1 MARDVGVMAR
11 DVGEERRC
19 GEVARDVG
27 VMARDVGVTARDVCG
42 VNLEEASL
50 EAAKALLLRLRKA
63 STPSSLES
71 PIDPSSSSS
80 KTSEY
85 SFSLRKLTFI

>member
-19 GEVARDVG
+19 AGEV
-27 VMARDVGVTARDVCG
+27 ARDVGVTARDVGG

-50 EAAKALLLRLRKA
+50 EAAKALLLRLRNA